1 MENAG
6 AVSVRPDGFGGL
18 GNIVYHRIVWSEK
31 TRGNSTMRTVIAM
44 ASVLALTGAAWAG
57 GGTPE
62 WRGYGGD
69 EQHNAQ
75 AIATAQSLQ
84 KIHWTTP
91 VDLKPDYQ
99 GGELLIHY
107 ASVML
112 TASNTVL
119 VPVKTGLTGG
129 FRVEAHDGT
138 TGTLIWKRDSGWL
151 VPPHDWTPS
160 FPAHL
165 TAQNALVYAG
175 PGGTVYI
182 RQSPDSANGKTKQV
196 AFYGLGNYKA
206 DKSTYDAHVMVD
218 TPITADDAGNIY
230 FGFVVTGSTPA
241 NLSSGIARIAAD
253 GSGTW
258 ISAGN
263 AANDQTMVQVAM
275 NCAPAI
281 SRDQT
286 TVYMA
291 VSDGQFGYLV
301 GLDSQTLQPKTRAAL
316 TDPVSQQPAYIS
328 DDSSASPT
336 IGPDDDVYYGVLE
349 DGDNHGD
356 RGWLLH
362 FDSTLATVKTPGSF
376 GWDDTV
382 SVVPS
387 SIVSSYTGS
396 SSYLLMTKYN
406 SYFNGQNQ
414 IAILD
419 PDASQKDRFSPA
431 TVMKEVLTKL
441 DPRQVPGGGGARY
454 EWCINSAVV
463 DVTSKEIIANA
474 EDGHAYS
481 WDMTTGKLSQQ
492 KKLNGPR
499 GEAYTTTVIGPDGTI
514 YATNDAKLYAIGN

>member
-1 MENAG
+1 
-6 AVSVRPDGFGGL
+6 
-18 GNIVYHRIVWSEK
+18 
-31 TRGNSTMRTVIAM
+31 MRTAIAI
-44 ASVLALTGAAWAG
+44 ASVLALTGVAWAG

-75 AIATAQSLQ
+75 ATAAAQSLQ
-84 KIHWTTP
+84 NVHWTTP
-91 VDLKPDYQ
+91 VDLNPNFQ

-112 TASNTVL
+112 TASNTVI
-119 VPVKTGLTGG
+119 VPVKTDLTGG
-129 FRVEAHDGT
+129 FRVEARNGT
-138 TGTLIWKRDSGWL
+138 TGTLIWKKNSGWL
-151 VPPHDWTPS
+151 LPPHDWTPS

-175 PGGTVYI
+175 PGGTVYL
-182 RQSPDSANGKTKQV
+182 RKSPDSATGKTKQL
-196 AFYGLGNYKA
+196 AFYGLSNYKS
-206 DKSTYDAHVMVD
+206 DKSAYDANVMVD
-218 TPITADDAGNIY
+218 TPITADDAGDIY

-253 GSGTW
+253 GTGTW
-258 ISAGN
+258 ISAASAGS
-263 AANDQTMVQVAM
+263 DSSMTQVAM
-275 NCAPAI
+275 NCAPTI

-286 TVYMA
+286 TVYIA
-291 VSDGQFGYLV
+291 VSDGGSGYLV
-301 GLDSQTLQPKTRAAL
+301 GLDSQTLQPKYRAAL
-316 TDPVSQQPAYIS
+316 TDPVSQDPADIN

-336 IGPDDDVYYGVLE
+336 IGPDNDVYYGVLE
-349 DGDNHGD
+349 NGDNHGD

-382 SVVPS
+382 SVVPA
-387 SIVSSYTGS
+387 SIVASYTGS

-406 SYFNGQNQ
+406 SYYDGHNE
-414 IAILD
+414 IAVLD
-419 PDASQKDRFSPA
+419 PDATQKDKYSPA

-441 DPRQVPGGGGARY
+441 DPGKVPGGGNARY

-463 DVTSKEIIANA
+463 DVTSKLIIANA
-474 EDGHAYS
+474 EDGHAYN
-481 WDMTTGKLSQQ
+481 WDMTTDKLSQQ
-492 KKLNGPR
+492 LKLNGPR